1 MFQETRPFRNSNLF
15 SNHYLE
21 KLVRIS
27 PEWREADPS
36 DAFRAIKELYERKAR
51 VLENYNESQLE
62 ENFIRPVLRIL
73 GHHFGVQ
80 GKVSGKDRTPDYAF
94 FPDQESLDEAEARP
108 GEDYYK
114 KAVAVGDAKSWK
126 ISLDK
131 SRKGMGSFEMQN
143 PSFQIDVYLR
153 DTPPKWGILCNGRL

>member
-21 KLVRIS
+21 KLVRDG
-27 PEWREADPS
+27 PEWREADPG

-62 ENFIRPVLRIL
+62 ENFIRPLLRIL

-80 GKVSGKDRTPDYAF
+80 GKVSGKDRTQDYAF
-94 FPDQESLDEAEARP
+94 SRIRRAWTRRRP
-108 GEDYYK
+108 APERIITK
-114 KAVAVGDAKSWK
+114 RPW
-126 ISLDK
+126 
-131 SRKGMGSFEMQN
+131 R
-143 PSFQIDVYLR
+143 
-153 DTPPKWGILCNGRL
+153 